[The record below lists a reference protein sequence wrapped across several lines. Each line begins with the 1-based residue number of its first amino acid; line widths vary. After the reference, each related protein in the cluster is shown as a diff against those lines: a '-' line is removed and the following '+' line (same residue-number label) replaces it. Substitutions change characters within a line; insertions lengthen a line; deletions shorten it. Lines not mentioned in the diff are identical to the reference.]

1 MYNSDTEILFPS
13 RVIPSLRGLRGAA
26 WLGLVDHVIQQEPV
40 SLDRL
45 AFVFLMV
52 RLSGCPTCQAISYR
66 AMRGCTHCASQA
78 VHHFRGSD
86 QDLLDLFDDARLEI
100 QRYLGAEIS

>member
-13 RVIPSLRGLRGAA
+13 RVIPSLRGLRGEA
-26 WLGLVDHVIQQEPV
+26 WLGLVDQVTQQEPD

-52 RLSGCPTCQAISYR
+52 RLSGCPTCHANSYR
-66 AMRGCTHCASQA
+66 AMSGCTQCASQA
-78 VHHFRGSD
+78 VHHYRGSD
-86 QDLLDLFDDARLEI
+86 GDLLGLFDDARLEI
-100 QRYLGAEIS
+100 QRYLGTEIS